1 MGGGS
6 EGAPG
11 GEATASPPLPRPLP
25 RYIFESNGAKRTLT
39 ISQCSLAD
47 DAAYQ
52 CVVGGEKCSTELFV
66 KGGPWAR
73 GPGDPGRGGPRGTRP
88 SRPPCSAEPPVLI
101 MRPLEDQLVMVGQ
114 RVEFECEVS
123 EEGAQVKW

>member
-1 MGGGS
+1 MGLVKVTKPKRGIR
-6 EGAPG
+6 ALLICCC
-11 GEATASPPLPRPLP
+11 ALP
-25 RYIFESNGAKRTLT
+25 RYIFESVGAKRTLT

-66 KGGPWAR
+66 KGGP
-73 GPGDPGRGGPRGTRP
+73 GTREP
-88 SRPPCSAEPPVLI
+88 WEEKRPQGTSSYVAPPWTEPPVLI
-101 MRPLEDQLVMVGQ
+101 TRSLEDQLVMVGQ